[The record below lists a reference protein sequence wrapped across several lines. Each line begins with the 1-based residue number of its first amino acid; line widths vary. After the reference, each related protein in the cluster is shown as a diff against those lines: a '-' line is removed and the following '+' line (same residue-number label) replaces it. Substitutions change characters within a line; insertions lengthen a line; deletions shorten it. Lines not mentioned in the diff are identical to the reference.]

1 MIPAAELA
9 AAAPGVG
16 WLPGSRDTSRKRAC
30 VRKGVSRLL
39 CWWLCPAAAGIGRAD
54 TLCRHTLL
62 LLFAQALPLH
72 LLQYKPASILHFQF
86 YHVVLAQPTVGIL
99 VRQREQGSSGAFLH
113 DMVAWSA
120 PPPPKFS
127 KGIHPGQ
134 LWAISHHKREAPRPR
149 APPG

>member
-1 MIPAAELA
+1 
-9 AAAPGVG
+9 
-16 WLPGSRDTSRKRAC
+16 
-30 VRKGVSRLL
+30 
-39 CWWLCPAAAGIGRAD
+39 
-54 TLCRHTLL
+54 LL

-120 PPPPKFS
+120 PPPSFLRGSTPVSFGQS
-127 KGIHPGQ
+127 AITKGKP
-134 LWAISHHKREAPRPR
+134 LDP
-149 APPG
+149 APPQVDKGLAKLACLLL